1 MSTSKVTN
9 IEHENTTN
17 GGIQLDSSGH
27 VTVDGQQLPTSGALS
42 HRNLVINGDMRAAQ
56 RSTSETGV
64 GGAFVYTT
72 VDRFM
77 LRNTGTTTAR
87 YTNTQSTDAP
97 DSFGYS
103 YKLETTTAKG
113 TLSATNYQGVS
124 TRLEGQNLQNLGYG
138 TNSSKYLTLSF
149 WVKSSTT
156 GQYSCHFSNWNG
168 GRNISKTY
176 TINSAN
182 TWEQKSITIPGDSTA
197 IANDNALGMEIGW
210 VLASGSFYN
219 DGTDGST
226 WHNTSDSGK
235 RHSGQSVEFGGTIG
249 DTWYLTGVQLEVG
262 EKATPFEHRSY
273 GDELARCQRYF
284 VALHDPPLRGV
295 FGTTTVVNRCVTSLP
310 TTMRQNPTYTT
321 TGTYDIYDGA
331 SIGTVTTFS
340 ASYTTTNSVEFDATV
355 ASGTYTAGNPAC
367 FYVHTSTNQL
377 NVDAEL

>member
-1 MSTSKVTN
+1 MSTIKVTN